1 MRGIGCV
8 NSEKFQCDFMAQ
20 TCALIAP
27 VQPVL
32 QRVLCTNETLPNAT
46 KYNMMHQ
53 NMSLGPNGVDRV
65 HSLRKIPMRL
75 HAKNLC
81 INSTILGFNWVDRVR
96 SF

>member
-1 MRGIGCV
+1 
-8 NSEKFQCDFMAQ
+8 MAQ

-32 QRVLCTNETLPNAT
+32 YQVSCSNGTLTNTPKHYE
-46 KYNMMHQ
+46 MHK
-53 NMSLGPNGVDRV
+53 NMSLGSNGVDRV
-65 HSLRKIPMRL
+65 HSLRKIQMRL
-75 HAKNLC
+75 YAKNLC